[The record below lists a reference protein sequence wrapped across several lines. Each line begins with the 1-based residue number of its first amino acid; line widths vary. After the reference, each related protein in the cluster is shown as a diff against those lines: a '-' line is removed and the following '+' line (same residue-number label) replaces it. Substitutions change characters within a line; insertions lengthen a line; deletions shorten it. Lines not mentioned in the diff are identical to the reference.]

1 MELHPGERVVFE
13 GHPSWRALMSFY
25 LRGLLV
31 AVAVGALAALVTAI
45 GGEVD
50 VAIVVLAVVVAFAG
64 VLVAGLLVRMATTY
78 TITNQRLQIRRGVL
92 SRREQQARLER
103 VQNVNTFQTPV
114 DRLLRVGKV
123 EFDTAGS
130 DEFEFAFV
138 GVDNPSAVVTAVD
151 RAQRE
156 HRAELAASE
165 LAGAGAPAPRVPSP
179 PPPDDGL

>member
-31 AVAVGALAALVTAI
+31 AVALGALAALVTAI
-45 GGEVD
+45 GGGVD
-50 VAIVVLAVVVAFAG
+50 VAIVVLVVVVAFAG
-64 VLVAGLLVRMATTY
+64 VVVAGLLVRMATTY
-78 TITNQRLQIRRGVL
+78 TITNQRLHIRRGVL

-103 VQNVNTFQTPV
+103 VQNVNTLQTPV

-151 RAQRE
+151 KAQRE
-156 HRAELAASE
+156 HQAELAASRQGA
-165 LAGAGAPAPRVPSP
+165 AGEPAPGAPSP
-179 PPPDDGL
+179 LPDDGL